1 AFGQAQRQLQV
12 TEEQAHHAKQEAR
25 SLYTQLHAVSSGAA
39 AERSQANGGHLSPP
53 VDRHAGAPP
62 PPEGVASA
70 SQSSTSAS
78 LLFLQW
84 QNAHLHA
91 EVRHFQQA
99 LSAAKSE
106 LQMQLMAGQLLESKH
121 GLLQARVEHLELDL
135 GFKQACGGGGSGMP
149 PFGNGMDD
157 MFAACD
163 LGGLGGPFN
172 RAGSGPGATFLEG
185 SVAGGY
191 GPGVNGPVG
200 MGGFGAGSVGMGSS
214 FHEGSVAGGFGPTA
228 NGPVGMGSGGFAGGL
243 GGCLMKKKKT
253 KKDKKKP
260 KKKEKKKKDKKKGKK
275 DKKKDKKK
283 GKKEEGKEKKKGKG
297 AKKKNRSGV
306 AVSNQYGKYGIIK
319 PEDFFN
325 KKPEFLSWAMD
336 VKKSNTDA
344 MGQMQQRDLFKE
356 YIEDYNT
363 ATMPCK
369 KYYNMGVWEQE
380 TAAKRKKKLMATD
393 LDEKERNSLVSF
405 DDENARKME
414 MAANKAKKHEN
425 LIKQEVGNL
434 RMNKEKAEEMM
445 HQTRLRGQVDM
456 LRQTGHE

>member
-1 AFGQAQRQLQV
+1 EKEKKKAN
-12 TEEQAHHAKQEAR
+12 
-25 SLYTQLHAVSSGAA
+25 
-39 AERSQANGGHLSPP
+39 AERL
-53 VDRHAGAPP
+53 
-62 PPEGVASA
+62 
-70 SQSSTSAS
+70 
-78 LLFLQW
+78 
-84 QNAHLHA
+84 A
-91 EVRHFQQA
+91 EH
-99 LSAAKSE
+99 K
-106 LQMQLMAGQLLESKH
+106 
-121 GLLQARVEHLELDL
+121 ARVES
-135 GFKQACGGGGSGMP
+135 GSGS
-149 PFGNGMDD
+149 
-157 MFAACD
+157 
-163 LGGLGGPFN
+163 
-172 RAGSGPGATFLEG
+172 GSDSE
-185 SVAGGY
+185 
-191 GPGVNGPVG
+191 
-200 MGGFGAGSVGMGSS
+200 SS
-214 FHEGSVAGGFGPTA
+214 SSES
-228 NGPVGMGSGGFAGGL
+228 SSE
-243 GGCLMKKKKT
+243 KKKKT

-456 LRQTGHE
+456 LRQTGHEGKALELQARMDPNRMTMAEKRQKKSEGGGGMGFAPS